1 MMRNSPYGSQSS
13 SDNSDNDLSQTLII
27 LIVPCFNEESRWNSE
42 YWKRIGQISGL
53 KLCFV
58 NDGSKDE
65 TSKGIAPL
73 LVDSNHILL
82 ELPKNVGKAEA
93 IRQGFNFILNEHAL
107 GIGFLDADGAF
118 PILDV
123 ETQIEQFRR
132 LSESTLNPPSVWS
145 SRVKLA
151 GRFIERDLKRHY
163 LARILVTLLAIRL
176 KFTIYDT
183 QCGMKIFPYSESLKH
198 CMQEPFRTHW
208 FVDLEIFMRWR
219 IETGSDLNIWEEPL
233 LGWNDVAGSKLS
245 GRQYLTVLKDIQQLG
260 AYARAAK

>member
-1 MMRNSPYGSQSS
+1 MLDENLVSSP
-13 SDNSDNDLSQTLII
+13 NLVI
-27 LIVPCFNEESRWNSE
+27 LVVPCYNEENRWNSE
-42 YWKRIGQISGL
+42 YWDRVGKISEL

-58 NDGSKDE
+58 NDGSSDG
-65 TSKGIAPL
+65 TSKQIAPL
-73 LVDSNHILL
+73 LINSNHLLL

-93 IRQGFNFILNEHAL
+93 IRQGFNRTLNEHPL

-118 PILDV
+118 PISDI
-123 ETQIEQFRR
+123 EAQINRFRK
-132 LSESTLNPPSVWS
+132 LSKSTLNPPSVWS

-151 GRFIERDLKRHY
+151 GRAIERDLKRHY

-183 QCGMKIFPYSESLKH
+183 QCGMKIFPYSKELEY

-219 IETGSDLNIWEEPL
+219 KKTGSDMKIWEEPL
-233 LGWNDVAGSKLS
+233 LGWIDVGGSKLS
-245 GRQYLTVLKDIQQLG
+245 RRQYLTVLKDIQQLNY
-260 AYARAAK
+260 YARET